1 MGVNEE
7 EVAATAA
14 TTIEYSLEGDME
26 FTGSD
31 GTVSSVTSQSTWMDP
46 KSPETLSQLGFHCC
60 EETP

>member
-14 TTIEYSLEGDME
+14 TTIEYFLEGDME

-31 GTVSSVTSQSTWMDP
+31 GTVSSVTS
-46 KSPETLSQLGFHCC
+46 
-60 EETP
+60 